1 MTSLPIA
8 KIPMAHTAA
17 HVKMVTE
24 VTERSASRVSGNDC
38 AAGSEVVAVF
48 SYFLFLTLYF
58 FSVTVTGRCSR
69 ENCHVYASCLAD
81 PLSGIANCACQ
92 IGFIGD
98 GLKCQGVYIFTS

>member
-1 MTSLPIA
+1 
-8 KIPMAHTAA
+8 
-17 HVKMVTE
+17 MVF
-24 VTERSASRVSGNDC
+24 VTLGMSRC
-38 AAGSEVVAVF
+38 F
-48 SYFLFLTLYF
+48 FLLSFFLLYF
-58 FSVTVTGRCSR
+58 FFLVTVTGRCNR